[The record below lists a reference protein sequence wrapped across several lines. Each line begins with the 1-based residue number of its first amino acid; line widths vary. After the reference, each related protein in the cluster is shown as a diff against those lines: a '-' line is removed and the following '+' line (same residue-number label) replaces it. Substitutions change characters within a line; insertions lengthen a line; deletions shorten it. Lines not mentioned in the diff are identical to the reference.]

1 MGTCFPFNPVSEDE
15 IMATFRLWCMASLSV
30 ASAWGMTL
38 TVAASQPPE
47 PKEPPEVSQARQV
60 LLKSLDRFR
69 KEAPDMQP
77 VVLAHPSLEALFPKC
92 VFFVVRFRQFP
103 VGRVPPQ
110 GLDVSNV
117 FVVMPGKEPLRIGKS
132 EQLQKFF
139 RDQAQPVTEEKHA
152 RQAVQAWLVLLHELH
167 QDGFYQFEVLEK
179 EITVQ
184 REGGG
189 WQASGRSVVMR
200 GGNGQLQVS
209 LGFDARGRLSQSQEQ
224 VQLQPGP
231 RPICQ
236 ARKLLDPDPVVRRM
250 AEQELLYLGRM
261 AQEYLFEQRQQVSPE
276 LRQAIDRLWQRIVQE
291 DR

>member
-1 MGTCFPFNPVSEDE
+1 
-15 IMATFRLWCMASLSV
+15 
-30 ASAWGMTL
+30 MTL

-184 REGGG
+184 RQGGVG
-189 WQASGRSVVMR
+189 RHPGVPWSCEVATVNCKSASASTPAADCPSRKNRCSS
-200 GGNGQLQVS
+200 NPAHDPS
-209 LGFDARGRLSQSQEQ
+209 ARLANCLIQTPSSAAWPSRNCST
-224 VQLQPGP
+224 
-231 RPICQ
+231 
-236 ARKLLDPDPVVRRM
+236 
-250 AEQELLYLGRM
+250 
-261 AQEYLFEQRQQVSPE
+261 
-276 LRQAIDRLWQRIVQE
+276 
-291 DR
+291 